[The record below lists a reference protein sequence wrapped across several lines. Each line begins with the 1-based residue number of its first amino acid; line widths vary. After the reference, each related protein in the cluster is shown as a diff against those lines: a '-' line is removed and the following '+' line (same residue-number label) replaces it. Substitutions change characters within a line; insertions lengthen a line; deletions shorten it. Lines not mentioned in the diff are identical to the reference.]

1 MPAENMVK
9 MRDGE
14 VVLYKRNDS
23 VYWQARFLSPN
34 RSWHRISTK
43 RARIDDAKVVACDAY
58 DRARF
63 RSTEG
68 LIAVSRRF
76 RDVAKLTVQR
86 MDDAK
91 DAGMGKVAYK
101 DYKQVI
107 EKYLIPFF
115 GSTHI
120 DKIDIPKIQQF
131 EAWRL
136 QQFKKEP
143 AKSTILN
150 HNAALHRVFDT
161 ALAEGWIKQHQVP
174 PFKVSGKAGT
184 RRPNFTPQEWT
195 KLTAN
200 LRHWVLKGRE
210 GKSRHMRELM
220 WDYVLIM
227 ANTGIRSG
235 TEAYNL
241 KWKQIH
247 WHTDPKSKIKYLA
260 ISVDGKTGKRTL
272 VARHGCLEFLKRL
285 QSRFDDLANMSF
297 DALLNAKVDEYVFRL
312 RDTKDED
319 GKTIPG
325 IRTKNLR
332 KSFFDFLTEIGLLK
346 DPQGDDRTLYSLRHT
361 YATMRLDDGDVTI
374 YQLAK
379 QMGTSVAMMEKH
391 YSHHES
397 ITIADKL
404 AGKRYEEKEPKV
416 SK

>member
-23 VYWQARFLSPN
+23 VFWQARFRSPN

-43 RARIDDAKVVACDAY
+43 RARIDDAKVVACEAY

-86 MDDAK
+86 MNEAK
-91 DAGMGKVAYK
+91 EAGMGKVSYK
-101 DYKQVI
+101 DYEQVI

-161 ALAEGWIKQHQVP
+161 AIAEGWIKQQQVP
-174 PFKVSGKAGT
+174 PFKVSGKKGT
-184 RRPNFTPQEWT
+184 RRPDFTLQEWT

-200 LRHWVLKGRE
+200 LRHWVLKSRE

-220 WDYVLIM
+220 WDYVLIL
-227 ANTGIRSG
+227 ANSGIRTG
-235 TEAYNL
+235 TEAQNL
-241 KWKQIH
+241 KWKQIR
-247 WHTDPKSKIKYLA
+247 WHTDPKTKQKYLA
-260 ISVDGKTGKRTL
+260 ITVSGKTGKREL

-285 QSRFDDLANMSF
+285 QSRFDNLANMTF
-297 DALLNAKVDEYVFRL
+297 DELLNAKVDEYVFRL
-312 RDTKDED
+312 RDTKDDE
-319 GKTIPG
+319 GKTVPG

-361 YATMRLDDGDVTI
+361 YATLRLSDGDASI
-374 YQLAK
+374 HQLAK
-379 QMGTSVAMMEKH
+379 QMGTSVGMLEKH
-391 YSHHES
+391 YSHLEP
-397 ITIADKL
+397 IMIAEKL